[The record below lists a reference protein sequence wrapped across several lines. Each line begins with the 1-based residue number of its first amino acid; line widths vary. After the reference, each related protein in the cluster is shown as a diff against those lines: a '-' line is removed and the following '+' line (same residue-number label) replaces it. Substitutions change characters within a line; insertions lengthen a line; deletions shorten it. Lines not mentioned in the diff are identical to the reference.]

1 MSRLLISF
9 SIAALLPVAAGAQ
22 PTSFQGPIR
31 GFVFSHGSR
40 TLRPVFGVSGAS
52 YIGSAVMGDVD
63 SASVAPGG
71 KWAVITQGGH
81 SSCFQ
86 GLSSLSPAESTP
98 AGLIDAVDRVL
109 WNADGS
115 YALLFSSSGNQL
127 QRVRFSDSAASPDA
141 PVDLTP
147 WGQATVLAIDPAGQR
162 IVFGVAGSGLY
173 LYPAGQSPALL
184 SPMAT
189 PSVAAFDATGKWLYA
204 ADLDQQQIV
213 KFDSSSNATT
223 FAALAQTGVAAVN
236 PAGLAVSGDGNYVML
251 ADSAGQ
257 AVQVYSIA
265 DGSLAN
271 TIPLDFSP
279 SRFETLNPGTF
290 LLNGDNSNEWLLL
303 LDARQIPSIS
313 FVPANQEVAQ

>member
-1 MSRLLISF
+1 MSRLLISC
-9 SIAALLPVAAGAQ
+9 SLAALLPIAAGAQ

-40 TLRPVFGVSGAS
+40 TLRPLFGVPGAS
-52 YIGSAVMGDVD
+52 YIGSAVMSDID

-86 GLSSLSPAESTP
+86 GLSNLSPVESTP
-98 AGLIDAVDRVL
+98 DGLIDAVDHVL

-115 YALLFSSSGNQL
+115 YAVLFSSSGNQM
-127 QRVRFSDSAASPDA
+127 QRVRFSNSAASPDS
-141 PVDLTP
+141 PVDLSP
-147 WGQATVLAIDPAGQR
+147 WGQASLLAIDPAGQK

-173 LYPAGQSPALL
+173 LFPAGQSPALL

-189 PSVAAFDATGKWLYA
+189 PSVAAFDATGKSLYA

-213 KFDSSSNATT
+213 KFDSDSNATT
-223 FAALAQTGVAAVN
+223 FAPLVQTGTAAAN
-236 PAGLAVSGDGNYVML
+236 PAGLGVSNDGNYLML
-251 ADSAGQ
+251 ADSAAQ
-257 AVQVYSIA
+257 AVQVYSMA

-279 SRFETLNPGTF
+279 SRFETLNSGTF
-290 LLNGDNSNEWLLL
+290 LLNGDNSNEWLLV
-303 LDARQIPSIS
+303 LDARQVPSIS